1 MITTITPVS
10 TAEPAGP
17 SPSVWGPDA
26 TTTGPTVEV
35 AEPEVSGVSV
45 LDVVVSA
52 VIDNA
57 TVVADDVVGAA
68 AVGAAVVAVVTK
80 AGGGVAYHS
89 SDTLQPVA
97 WVGDVLDRRGEPL
110 NAAHRDGE
118 PRRRPC
124 GDDEAVLTRQRGF
137 AEFD

>member
-1 MITTITPVS
+1 MN

-17 SPSVWGPDA
+17 SPSVWGSDA

-45 LDVVVSA
+45 LDAVVSA

-68 AVGAAVVAVVTK
+68 VVAVVTK

-89 SDTLQPVA
+89 PTPFNPLLASVTFSTGVA
-97 WVGDVLDRRGEPL
+97 NRSMLPY
-110 NAAHRDGE
+110 RDGE
-118 PRRRPC
+118 PRR
-124 GDDEAVLTRQRGF
+124 
-137 AEFD
+137 